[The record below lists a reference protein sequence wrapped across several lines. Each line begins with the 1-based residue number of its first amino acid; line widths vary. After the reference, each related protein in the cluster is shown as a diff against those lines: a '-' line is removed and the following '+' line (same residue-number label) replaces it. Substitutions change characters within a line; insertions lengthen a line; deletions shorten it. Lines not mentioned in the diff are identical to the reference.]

1 VVEKAET
8 PKILEEISK
17 ANAKVDA
24 RPRNQKKARR
34 RFIIVTVL
42 FLSFLGAVS
51 YLGWQQ
57 IYFKQALDNLYQK
70 NQEMGLLVE
79 SQNSQIF
86 RMQESISRF
95 PNSENTDQMFKDELA
110 SLRQQFEDFSI
121 QHSVQRSQPN
131 LGWKLYEAMFF
142 LRMANQ
148 KLQMQGDIITTIS
161 LIESA
166 DIALLDSGH
175 SDIFPVRQALAESLA
190 ELRGTEMIDREGIFI
205 RLGDLRKQAGEIKL
219 MSEQN
224 GTFNNQFEAT
234 TTSIELEGET
244 KSTFDLMIQFLSS
257 VFVLRDWEDKS
268 EFILAGGHPELIRQ
282 NLYLMLEQARF
293 AVVAKNKTL
302 YQQSLLNSKKWFETY
317 VSSDLGSEFLFS
329 EEISSLMLADINPP
343 LPDLTESL
351 FLLSTLRPMA
361 EAVR

>member
-1 VVEKAET
+1 MVEKTET

-17 ANAKVDA
+17 ANAKADA

-34 RFIIVTVL
+34 RFTIAVVL

-57 IYFKQALDNLYQK
+57 SYFKQALDSLYQK
-70 NQEMGLLVE
+70 NQEISLLVE

-86 RMQESISRF
+86 GMRESILRF
-95 PNSENTDQMFKDELA
+95 PNPEKIDQILKDELA

-121 QHSVQRSQPN
+121 QHSGQRSEPN
-131 LGWKLYEAMFF
+131 LEWKLYEAMFF

-148 KLQMQGDIITTIS
+148 KLQMQGDIISTIS

-175 SDIFPVRQALAESLA
+175 SDIFPVRQALAESLS
-190 ELRGTEMIDREGIFI
+190 ELRGTEVADREGIFI
-205 RLGDLRKQAGEIKL
+205 RLGDLRKRAGEIKL

-224 GTFNNQFEAT
+224 GIFNNQIEAT
-234 TTSIELEGET
+234 AVAIELEGET
-244 KSTFDLMIQFLSS
+244 TSTFDLMIGFLSS
-257 VFVLRDWEDKS
+257 IFVLRDWEDKS

-293 AVVAKNKTL
+293 AVVVKNKTL

-317 VSSDLGSEFLFS
+317 VSSDLSSELSFA
-329 EEISSLMLADINPP
+329 EEISSLMLTDINPP
-343 LPDLTESL
+343 LPDITESL
-351 FLLSTLRPMA
+351 VLLSTLRSA
-361 EAVR
+361 VEAVR